1 MNRVLNIYLIKVR
14 NLLNS
19 KSSRN
24 TLEEDVLQRVKDML
38 INPSRYIQ
46 KCKGNN
52 TFEIYTMTKHR
63 SLREFNPEQ
72 GFVASIRVTVKRPM
86 NEEVQVQF
94 SWSSKGQCLTMCI

>member
-1 MNRVLNIYLIKVR
+1 MSRVPYTYLIKVR

-24 TLEEDVLQRVKDML
+24 TLENDLLQCVNDIM
-38 INPSRYIQ
+38 INPSSYVQ

-52 TFEIYTMTKHR
+52 TWDIYTMTKHR
-63 SLREFNPEQ
+63 SLREFKPEQ

-86 NEEVQVQF
+86 NEEVQF
-94 SWSSKGQCLTMCI
+94 SWSSRGQCLTMTL

>member
-1 MNRVLNIYLIKVR
+1 MSRVLYIYLIKVR

-52 TFEIYTMTKHR
+52 TFEVYTMTKHR
-63 SLREFNPEQ
+63 SLREFKPEQ
-72 GFVASIRVTVKRPM
+72 GFVASIRVAVKRQE
-86 NEEVQVQF
+86 NLEVQF
-94 SWSSKGQCLTMCI
+94 SWSSKDQCLTMTL

>member
-1 MNRVLNIYLIKVR
+1 MSRVPYTYLIKAR

-24 TLEEDVLQRVKDML
+24 TLEEDVLQRVNDIL
-38 INPSRYIQ
+38 VNPSRYIQ

-52 TFEIYTMTKHR
+52 TFEIYTMPKQR
-63 SLREFNPEQ
+63 SLREFKPEQ
-72 GFVASIRVTVKRPM
+72 GFVASIRVLVKRQL

-94 SWSSKGQCLTMCI
+94 SWSSKGQYLTMTF